1 MSTTPT
7 LYTDLS
13 ADFLAGLDYRE
24 YIGTLLLSLA
34 TYGAYSGVSWAELER
49 AAWCLAEE
57 RKWRTTSLIAG
68 ALDSAIGGRQS

>member
-7 LYTDLS
+7 PYTDLS
-13 ADFLAGLDYRE
+13 IDALVGLTYTE
-24 YIGTLLLSLA
+24 YVGTLLLSLA
-34 TYGAYSGVSWAELER
+34 TYDAYSGVCWAELER

-57 RKWRTTSLIAG
+57 CKWRTTSLIAG

>member
-1 MSTTPT
+1 MTTPEPHT
-7 LYTDLS
+7 ELPAHVLG
-13 ADFLAGLDYRE
+13 GLTYRE
-24 YIGTLLLSLA
+24 YVGTLLLSLA